1 LQLNV
6 EQVTGMLDSLITS
19 KTRVRLLM
27 KFFANSQTSAY
38 LRSLAEEFGESSN
51 SVRQELNRLA
61 KANLLISE
69 NQGNKKRYQAND
81 KHPLF
86 PELNKLVKKYMGLSG
101 IVEHVLQRLGTV
113 RLALVTGDYAKGIDS
128 GIVDLV
134 IVGEVDRHYLT
145 RLVERA
151 EQETARKIRTL
162 VATAE
167 EFVRIKDQLNLATAL
182 VLWTGKDG
190 EDHNGQ
196 IPSDLL
202 EGKDTAQ

>member
-1 LQLNV
+1 
-6 EQVTGMLDSLITS
+6 MLDSLITS

-61 KANLLISE
+61 QANLLISE
-69 NQGNKKRYQAND
+69 SQGNKKRYQANAR
-81 KHPLF
+81 HPLF

-113 RLALVTGDYAKGIDS
+113 RLALVTGDYARGVDS

-162 VATAE
+162 VATTE

-182 VLWTGKDG
+182 VLWTGEDG
-190 EDHNGQ
+190 ENHNGQ
-196 IPSDLL
+196 IPADLL

>member
-1 LQLNV
+1 
-6 EQVTGMLDSLITS
+6 MLDSLITS

-69 NQGNKKRYQAND
+69 SQGNKKRYQAND

-167 EFVRIKDQLNLATAL
+167 EFGRIKEQLNLATAL
-182 VLWTGKDG
+182 VLWTGEDG

>member
-1 LQLNV
+1 
-6 EQVTGMLDSLITS
+6 MLDSLITS
-19 KTRVRLLM
+19 KTRLRLLM

-61 KANLLISE
+61 GANLLVTRSD
-69 NQGNKKRYQAND
+69 GNKKQYQANA

-86 PELNKLVKKYMGLSG
+86 PELNKLVKKYMGLSD

-134 IVGEVDRHYLT
+134 VVGEVDYHYLM
-145 RLVERA
+145 RLIQKA
-151 EQETARKIRTL
+151 EAETSRKIRLL
-162 VATAE
+162 VATVD
-167 EFVRIKDQLNLATAL
+167 EFIRLQSQLDLSTAL
-182 VLWTGKDG
+182 VLWTDKDG
-190 EDHNGQ
+190 EAVNGQ
-196 IPSDLL
+196 IPADLL
-202 EGKDTAQ
+202 SGEGAAE